1 MVNFGLATYGLGL
14 AAGALSTLSPCVLP
28 LVPVLIATAVNAHR
42 WGAMA
47 LGIGLALSFTIVGIF
62 LATLGASLG
71 LDPDRFRIV
80 GACILAMFGL
90 ILLVPKL
97 QDLFTRA
104 TSILGNSGNQ
114 LLARLTFGGLPGQ
127 FFVGVSLGLV
137 WSPCVG
143 PTLGA
148 ATTLASQGKDLG
160 QIGLL
165 MLIFGI
171 GAAAPLVI
179 LGSLSR
185 ASMMKV
191 RGRLLS
197 AGRYGK
203 QLLGFIMLGLGILIA
218 TGMDKSFEAWILNQT
233 PDWLT
238 AFTTKY

>member
-1 MVNFGLATYGLGL
+1 MNFGLATYGLGL
-14 AAGALSTLSPCVLP
+14 IAGALSTLSPCVLP
-28 LVPVLIATAVNAHR
+28 LVPVLVASAVNAHR

-47 LGIGLALSFTIVGIF
+47 LGIGLALSFAIVGIF

-71 LDPDRFRIV
+71 LDPDTFRIA

-90 ILLVPKL
+90 ILLVQRL

-104 TSILGNSGNQ
+104 TSVLANSGNQ
-114 LLARLTFGGLPGQ
+114 LLGRLAFGGLPGQ

-171 GAAAPLVI
+171 GAAAPLVM

-185 ASMMKV
+185 ASMMRI

-197 AGRYGK
+197 AGKYGK
-203 QLLGFIMLGLGILIA
+203 QLLGIIMLGLGILIA
-218 TGMDKSFEAWILNQT
+218 TGMDKSFEAWILDQT

-238 AFTTKY
+238 AVTTKY

>member
-1 MVNFGLATYGLGL
+1 MNFGPATYGLGL
-14 AAGALSTLSPCVLP
+14 LAGALSTLSPCVLP
-28 LVPVLIATAVNAHR
+28 LVPVLVAAAVNAHR

-71 LDPDRFRIV
+71 LDPETFRTA
-80 GACILAMFGL
+80 GAVILALFGL

-97 QDLFTRA
+97 QDLFAHA
-104 TSILGNSGNQ
+104 TGALSNSGNQ
-114 LLARLTFGGLPGQ
+114 LLARMTFDGLPGQ
-127 FFVGVSLGLV
+127 FLVGTLLGIV

-148 ATTLASQGKDLG
+148 ATTLASQGKNLG

-171 GAAAPLVI
+171 GAAAPLVL

-185 ASMMKV
+185 ASMLKV

-197 AGRYGK
+197 VGKYGK
-203 QLLGFIMLGLGILIA
+203 QVFGLVMLALGVLIA
-218 TGMDKSFEAWILNQT
+218 TGVDKSLEAWILDRT

-238 AFTTKY
+238 AVTTKF